1 MARFIAQR
9 FLFTL
14 PVLLGASVVTFLLV
28 AILPGDAA
36 SDTLGCLAILSEE
49 GGKALE
55 ALREELGLNRPSY
68 ERYAL
73 WLGDFVRGDFGYGFT
88 YTAPVEELVWN
99 ALKNTLVLAGVGF
112 VLSTALGVA
121 AGVFAGAR
129 PNSLADRSITTLS
142 VLAASVS
149 QYWLGLML
157 IVFFALHLDW
167 LPAGGM
173 WDTRNPGGLR
183 DLLTHLILPVLTIA
197 AVPTAVISRL
207 VRSAMI
213 EVMQQ
218 DYIRTARAKGLHER
232 AVIRRHAARNIAPTT
247 INIVALQLA
256 YLIGGS
262 IFVEVVFAWPGLGG
276 LLIGAVGA
284 RDAPV
289 IQAITM
295 FVAIAFVMLNF
306 IADVAQSLLDPRVRL
321 A

>member
-36 SDTLGCLAILSEE
+36 SDTLGYLAILSEE

-55 ALREELGLNRPSY
+55 ALREELGLNRSWY

-167 LPAGGM
+167 LPAGG
-173 WDTRNPGGLR
+173 LR

-218 DYIRTARAKGLHER
+218 DYIRTARVKGLDER

>member
-1 MARFIAQR
+1 M
-9 FLFTL
+9 
-14 PVLLGASVVTFLLV
+14 
-28 AILPGDAA
+28 
-36 SDTLGCLAILSEE
+36 
-49 GGKALE
+49 
-55 ALREELGLNRPSY
+55 
-68 ERYAL
+68 
-73 WLGDFVRGDFGYGFT
+73 
-88 YTAPVEELVWN
+88 
-99 ALKNTLVLAGVGF
+99 
-112 VLSTALGVA
+112 LSTALGVA

-142 VLAASVS
+142 VLAASVP

-183 DLLTHLILPVLTIA
+183 DLLTHLILPALTIA

-247 INIVALQLA
+247 IGIVTLQLG

-262 IFVEVVFAWPGLGG
+262 IFVEVVFAWPGIGNSSSGRRPGSRSGG
-276 LLIGAVGA
+276 A
-284 RDAPV
+284 V
-289 IQAITM
+289 IQAITLITAAA
-295 FVAIAFVMLNF
+295 FVAANF
-306 IADVAQSLLDPRVRL
+306 IADVAQSLLDPRVRP